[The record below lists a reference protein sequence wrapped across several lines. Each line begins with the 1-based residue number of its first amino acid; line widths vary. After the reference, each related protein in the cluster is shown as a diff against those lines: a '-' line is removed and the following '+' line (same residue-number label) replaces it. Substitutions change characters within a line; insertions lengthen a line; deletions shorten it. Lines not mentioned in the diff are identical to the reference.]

1 MKYTLFCSFI
11 FLLVL
16 AAKGQVNPIKL
27 KPIKALNEDV
37 VDIQLQNPSDETL
50 YILRID
56 TDPNVTSRIFSKQI
70 PPRRN
75 VPLRLKLNPKKKGNL
90 TEKVRLYLSN
100 HEDPIELELSAKV
113 LQVPPND
120 RQSCPSFGGGGGFK
134 LNPKTGVYEREDT
147 GEFQKVNLNVAN
159 PSVVEVNNEELE
171 EESLAIEQVE
181 NKSSKAIE
189 VERKKRLS
197 PEERRNQPS
206 LLEKLFGNTDSTA
219 KTETVVQKEI
229 ETTANQESNE
239 SLLGSEYKPNNIVF
253 LIDASTSMREGNKMA
268 LLQETMIEL
277 LKPLRAQDYLSIVTY
292 AGNARLLLPPSS
304 GVEKE
309 LIQKEIE
316 NIEAEGS
323 TQAVKGLKLAL
334 QTGNKQ
340 FIEGGNNLIILATDG
355 AFDIGKRNK
364 SLRRKIEKNAAK
376 GLNTWVLGIKNE
388 KWTKKSL
395 KEIAELGNGSLIRCK
410 NKGDTKKVLEEVK
423 KSALP

>member
-1 MKYTLFCSFI
+1 MI
-11 FLLVL
+11 
-16 AAKGQVNPIKL
+16 
-27 KPIKALNEDV
+27 
-37 VDIQLQNPSDETL
+37 
-50 YILRID
+50 
-56 TDPNVTSRIFSKQI
+56 QI
-70 PPRRN
+70 P
-75 VPLRLKLNPKKKGNL
+75 
-90 TEKVRLYLSN
+90 
-100 HEDPIELELSAKV
+100 
-113 LQVPPND
+113 QND
-120 RQSCPSFGGGGGFK
+120 RQSCPSFGGSGGFK
-134 LNPKTGVYEREDT
+134 LNPKTGVYEKEDT

-159 PSVVEVNNEELE
+159 PSLADANNEELE
-171 EESLAIEQVE
+171 EETLTIEHADNE
-181 NKSSKAIE
+181 SSRAVE
-189 VERKKRLS
+189 VEKKKRLS

-206 LLEKLFGNTDSTA
+206 LLEKLFGKTDSTA

-229 ETTANQESNE
+229 DTTASQEIDE

-253 LIDASTSMREGNKMA
+253 LIDASTSMREGNKME

-304 GVEKE
+304 GMEKE

-376 GLNTWVLGIKNE
+376 GLETWVLGIKNE

-395 KEIAELGNGSLIRCK
+395 KEIADLGKGELIRCK
-410 NKGDTKKVLEEVK
+410 NRGDTKKVLEEVK